1 MAKLSPMIVA
11 ETLSLAVLE
20 ILRLFADRG
29 LSKGKLDELHDK
41 LIHAVQTDQRGQE
54 AFIRSELIA
63 QIDILR
69 ADIHARNERL
79 RREVRRMVMIL
90 GLLTIAS
97 SAGAAVLAVWL
108 LRAG

>member
-29 LSKGKLDELHDK
+29 LSKGKLDELHTK
-41 LIHAVQTDQRGQE
+41 LIQAVQSDQRGLE

-69 ADIHARNERL
+69 TDIHARNERL
-79 RREVRRMVMIL
+79 RREVRRMVIVL

-97 SAGAAVLAVWL
+97 SVGAAALAVWL
-108 LRAG
+108 LRAV